1 MRLLS
6 ISESPKT
13 DKKLMAVFENSETKR
28 KKTIHFGAMKNGKP
42 MDDYTI
48 THDKAQRE
56 RYLTRHAKNENW
68 ANPVSAGALSRFILW
83 GASTSRA
90 TNIAE
95 YRRRFNL

>member
-1 MRLLS
+1 MRLIS

-28 KKTIHFGAMKNGKP
+28 KKTIHFGAKG

-48 THDKAQRE
+48 IKDKDKAQAQRE
-56 RYLTRHAKNENW
+56 RYLKRHVKNENW
-68 ANPVSAGALSRFILW
+68 DNPVSAGALSRFILW

-95 YRRRFNL
+95 YKRRFNL

>member
-1 MRLLS
+1 MRLIS

-28 KKTIHFGAMKNGKP
+28 KKTIHFGAKG

-48 THDKAQRE
+48 TKDKAQRE
-56 RYLTRHAKNENW
+56 RYLTRHVKNENW
-68 ANPVSAGALSRFILW
+68 NNPVSAGALSRFILW

>member
-1 MRLLS
+1 MRLIS

-13 DKKLMAVFENSETKR
+13 DKKLMAVFENSETGR
-28 KKTIHFGAMKNGKP
+28 KKTIHFGAKG

-48 THDKAQRE
+48 TKDKAQRE
-56 RYLTRHAKNENW
+56 RYLTRHVKNENW